1 MNTFVTIGYKAD
13 GKSEI
18 LANPDVPYAEQKA
31 LFKTVDG
38 YSEVELWSRALGKI
52 RSRKV
57 KDSKEAKIS
66 RESKVSKTS
75 NASKTSK
82 VKK

>member
-1 MNTFVTIGYKAD
+1 MSVKARLSNVSYLNSMNTFVTIGLKAD

-31 LFKTVDG
+31 LFKTVEG
-38 YSEVELWSRALGKI
+38 YSEVELWSRSLGKI
-52 RSRKV
+52 RSRKI
-57 KDSKEAKIS
+57 KETSKKA
-66 RESKVSKTS
+66 
-75 NASKTSK
+75 K

>member
-18 LANPDVPYAEQKA
+18 LASPDVPYAEQKA
-31 LFKTVDG
+31 LLKTVEG
-38 YSEVELWSRALGKI
+38 YSEVELWSHSLGKI
-52 RSRKV
+52 RSRKI
-57 KDSKEAKIS
+57 KDSKEAKVS
-66 RESKVSKTS
+66 KESKVPKTS

-82 VKK
+82 E

>member
-13 GKSEI
+13 GNSEI
-18 LANPDVPYAEQKA
+18 LASPDVPYAEQKA
-31 LFKTVDG
+31 LLKTVEG

-52 RSRKV
+52 RSRKI
-57 KDSKEAKIS
+57 KISKEAKVS
-66 RESKVSKTS
+66 KESKVPKTS

-82 VKK
+82 E

>member
-1 MNTFVTIGYKAD
+1 MNSYITIGYKAD

-18 LANPDVPYAEQKA
+18 LANPDVPYVEQKA
-31 LFKTVDG
+31 LFKTVEG

-52 RSRKV
+52 RSRKI
-57 KDSKEAKIS
+57 KETSKKA
-66 RESKVSKTS
+66 
-75 NASKTSK
+75 K